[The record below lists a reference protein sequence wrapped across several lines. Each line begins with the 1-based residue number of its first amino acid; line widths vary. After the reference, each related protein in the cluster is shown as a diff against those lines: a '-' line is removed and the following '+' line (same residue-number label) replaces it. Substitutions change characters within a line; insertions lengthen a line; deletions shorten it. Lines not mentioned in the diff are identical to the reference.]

1 MGGKTL
7 KFPKRGKFVPK
18 TGDGSAEEEKPVS
31 DEEHAARVA
40 KLKELGL
47 IK

>member
-18 TGDGSAEEEKPVS
+18 SAEVKLEEKPVS
-31 DEEHAARVA
+31 DEEHSARIA

-47 IK
+47 VK